1 MTRTTSTPR
10 MIVGTLVLT
19 TLSMLGCQPNPTF
32 EMEMMILELQT
43 TVAQLETEYGAL
55 LVETGRVSR
64 ALQNGVGNLEASM
77 NDLHLRVLDLSAG
90 TDLTQAIR
98 EVEAAVAIANQ
109 RVAEVRTSVESL
121 AGLAE

>member
-90 TDLTQAIR
+90 TDPTQAIR